1 MSGDSPSGSVSP
13 GIVPLASLQSWGA
26 QMEADASLRAV
37 SADAA
42 EALAGCAQDASL
54 ASRVYL
60 YRGDITELGCDAI
73 VNAANNWMLGGAGVD
88 GAIHD
93 AAGPGLK
100 AECKACPL
108 VAPRT
113 RCRDGDA
120 VLTRG
125 HALPA
130 KYVIH
135 TVGPKDGSA
144 ATLESCYRRCL
155 ALARERNMQSIAFPC
170 IATGIYGYPNEDAAI
185 LALETVLKVL
195 QEAQV
200 AGAGG
205 ASGAGEGEGGLSSAG
220 AGAAAAADAA
230 SAAAD
235 AAPTAACG
243 GAAGTPAAAAAGE
256 GAAIALS
263 DTAERPPKVRRVG
276 EEGGASSQGEA
287 AGVEGAS
294 SEGADA
300 GSGGGTSSGGGA
312 SSSSSSGGG
321 AAAPFPPLSP
331 RPPPSSAPWRPSV
344 VFCVFLAK
352 DYGIYQAC
360 LPHFFPYVAAPA
372 P

>member
-1 MSGDSPSGSVSP
+1 MSIDSPRGSVSP

-26 QMEADASLRAV
+26 QMDADASLRAL
-37 SADAA
+37 SADVA
-42 EALAGCAQDASL
+42 EALAACARDASGL

-125 HALPA
+125 HSLPA

-144 ATLESCYRRCL
+144 ATLVSCYRRCL
-155 ALARERNMQSIAFPC
+155 ALARERNVQSIAFPC
-170 IATGIYGYPNEDAAI
+170 IATGIYGYPNEDAAT

-200 AGAGG
+200 AGAG
-205 ASGAGEGEGGLSSAG
+205 AGEGSMGAG
-220 AGAAAAADAA
+220 AEAAAAADAA
-230 SAAAD
+230 TAAAD
-235 AAPTAACG
+235 AAPTPACG
-243 GAAGTPAAAAAGE
+243 GAAGTPAAAAAAGE
-256 GAAIALS
+256 DAATAS

-276 EEGGASSQGEA
+276 EEGGASSQDGA
-287 AGVEGAS
+287 SGVEGAS
-294 SEGADA
+294 SCEGAGA
-300 GSGGGTSSGGGA
+300 GSGGGSSSGGA

-352 DYGIYQAC
+352 DYAIYKAC
-360 LPHFFPYVAAPA
+360 LPHFFPYSPAPA
-372 P
+372 LENAP